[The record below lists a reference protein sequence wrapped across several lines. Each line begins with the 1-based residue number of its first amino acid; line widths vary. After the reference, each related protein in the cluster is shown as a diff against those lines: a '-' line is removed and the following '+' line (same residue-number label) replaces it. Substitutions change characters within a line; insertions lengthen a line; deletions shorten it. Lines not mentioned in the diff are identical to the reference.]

1 MGIPVIGLM
10 GPGGLK
16 QTLLGQSS
24 LTLHSQKQAS
34 VAGQVALVSF
44 CGKMGAS
51 MEKSVPVQL
60 IGRYGGFGSVGNS
73 MAKSKKEKFLIIAHV
88 TK

>member
-34 VAGQVALVSF
+34 VAGQVASVSF

-51 MEKSVPVQL
+51 MGKSVPVQL
-60 IGRYGGFGSVGNS
+60 IGRYGGIGSGGNS
-73 MAKSKKEKFLIIAHV
+73 MARSKKKNSE
-88 TK
+88 